1 MPSVD
6 EKTVLKALE
15 AVKDP
20 DLHRDIVSL
29 GFVKDLS
36 IEGGN
41 VRFTIDLTTPACPVK
56 EKLETEA
63 KEAVEA
69 LPGVESVEVTMTASV
84 RAGTGPVLGG
94 TEPLAPGVKNIV
106 LVGSGKGGVG
116 KSTIAVNVASALHHL
131 GASVGLMD
139 ADVYGP
145 SIPTMLGIKGERPT
159 TKDGKHLEPI
169 EAFGL
174 KTMSIGYLVDPDQ
187 AMVWRGP
194 MLNQAVVQF
203 LRDVNWGELDYL
215 IVDLPPGTGDVQ
227 LTIAQ
232 QVKASGCV
240 LVTTPQDVALAD
252 VVRAKGMLDKVHIPV
267 LGLVENISYFVC
279 PHCEE
284 ETDIFDRGG
293 GRRAAERLGIPFL
306 GEVPI
311 QTRIRQGG
319 DAGRPIVV
327 EAPDAPESRALF
339 EVAGQVAHRVSVQAV
354 ESGAEAQPTLRM
366 AP

>member
-1 MPSVD
+1 MSAVD
-6 EKTVLKALE
+6 EKAVLKALE

-20 DLHRDIVSL
+20 DLHKDIVSL
-29 GFVKDLS
+29 GFVKDLA
-36 IEGGN
+36 IEGGK
-41 VRFTIDLTTPACPVK
+41 VSFTIDLTTPACPVK
-56 EKLETEA
+56 EQMEA
-63 KEAVEA
+63 QAREVVAA
-69 LPGVESVEVTMTASV
+69 LPGVESVDVTMSASV
-84 RAGTGPVLGG
+84 RTSAGPGLGQG
-94 TEPLAPGVKNIV
+94 EPMAPGVKNIV

-116 KSTIAVNVASALHHL
+116 KSTIAVNLAAGLGHL
-131 GASVGLMD
+131 GARVGLLD

-145 SIPTMLGIKGERPT
+145 SIPTMLGIYGERPT
-159 TKDGKHLEPI
+159 TKDGRHLEPI
-169 EAFGL
+169 EAFGV
-174 KTMSIGYLVDPDQ
+174 KTMSIGYLVEPDQ

-232 QVKASGCV
+232 QVSAAGCV

-252 VVRAKGMLDKVHIPV
+252 VVRAKGMLDKVRIPV
-267 LGLVENISYFVC
+267 LGIVENMSYFVC
-279 PHCEE
+279 PHCGE

-293 GRRAAERLGIPFL
+293 GKRAAERLAVPFL

-311 QTRIRQGG
+311 QPKIREGG

-327 EAPDAPESRALF
+327 EDPEGAESRALL
-339 EVAGQVAHRVSVQAV
+339 EVAKQVAHRVSVQAV
-354 ESGAEAQPTLRM
+354 EGGAAATPTLRM